1 MPRTEPR
8 MVSEQNGTDIASDSR
23 MIHIGRLEQLHSVCG
38 QHILE
43 EAVLDPELHF
53 TKTMRKIVA

>member
-1 MPRTEPR
+1 